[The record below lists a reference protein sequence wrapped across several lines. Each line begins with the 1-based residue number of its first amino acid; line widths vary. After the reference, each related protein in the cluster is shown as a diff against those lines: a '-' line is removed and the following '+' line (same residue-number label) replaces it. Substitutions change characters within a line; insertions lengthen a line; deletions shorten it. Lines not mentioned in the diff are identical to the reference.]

1 MCASEYLQFLTAV
14 GSDTRL
20 HNALHNA
27 SRHVRSPADLVR
39 FAAGCGYRF
48 AEEDIPMAAAQCVDS
63 ALVPT
68 AHSVRVVALL
78 SSPRRE

>member
-1 MCASEYLQFLTAV
+1 MCASEYLRFLTAV
-14 GSDTRL
+14 GSDVRVR
-20 HNALHNA
+20 NALHTA
-27 SRHVRSPADLVR
+27 SREVRSPGDLVR

-48 AEEDIPMAAAQCVDS
+48 TEEDIPMAAAQCVDS

-68 AHSVRVVALL
+68 IHAVRVVALL